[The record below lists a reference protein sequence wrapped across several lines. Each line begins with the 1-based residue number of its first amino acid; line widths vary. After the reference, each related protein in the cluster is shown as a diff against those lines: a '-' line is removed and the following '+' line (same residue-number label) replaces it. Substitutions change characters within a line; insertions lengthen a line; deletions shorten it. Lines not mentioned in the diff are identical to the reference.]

1 MAHPP
6 RTRSVFRSVVL
17 PVTGAVVVA
26 GVVAVVWL
34 IPSNEDLALRAAAIA
49 TERLGVPVTVGSL
62 HWQVFPSP
70 QVHVEDVT
78 TDQPQPVQLRRL
90 TAHPELASLL
100 RGRVVLERLDL
111 DGAVVPQL
119 SLRALGQKDTA
130 GVRPIAMA
138 VGDTTAVPVAHVSFR
153 DVQWISRTGIAVTY
167 EGEADFD
174 PQWRPRHAQLRRPGF
189 SPATSLTLTRLDG
202 ADRWRTEILLG
213 GGTAHGEV
221 ELKTVFDGGVHLTG
235 QLTPQAVEVQNALAA
250 FNRKSPVSGK
260 ASGKTTLSA
269 QGGTVGQLAQSLHT
283 QTIFT
288 MAPATLVKFDLSKAI
303 RTLGADHA
311 GTTPIDSL
319 SGQLDTQNT
328 PNGMV
333 SRFTQVK
340 AKSGALSASGEATL
354 AQQQI
359 DATFAVDLIDGVVGV
374 PLRVEGPVK
383 EPRFSVPGGAV
394 AGAALGTAV
403 LPGVGTAIGARVGGL
418 LGKLFGNET
427 PAAPQGKASGP
438 ASKPSAK
445 PQAVVPAED
454 PNKLWR

>member
-1 MAHPP
+1 MPSAP
-6 RTRSVFRSVVL
+6 RSTPRSRFGLL
-17 PVTGAVVVA
+17 PLAGVAVVVGVA
-26 GVVAVVWL
+26 GVVWW
-34 IPSNEDLALRAAAIA
+34 IPSETELASRAAAMA
-49 TERLGVPVTVGSL
+49 TERLGVPVTVGRL
-62 HWQVFPSP
+62 RWQLIPSP
-70 QVHVEDVT
+70 QVQLEDVA

-90 TAHPELASLL
+90 TAHPHIASLL
-100 RGRVVLERLDL
+100 RGRVVLERLEL

-119 SLRALGQKDTA
+119 SLRGLGQKEEKTT
-130 GVRPIAMA
+130 GVRPVAVP
-138 VGDTTAVPVAHVSFR
+138 VGDTAFVPVAHVAVR

-174 PQWRPRHAQLRRPGF
+174 PHWRPRQGQLRRPGF

-221 ELKTVFDGGVHLTG
+221 ELKTALDGGLRLTG

-250 FNRKSPVSGK
+250 FNRRSPISGK

-269 QGGTVGQLAQSLHT
+269 QGDSVGQLAQTLHT
-283 QTIFT
+283 QTTFT
-288 MAPATLVKFDLSKAI
+288 MAPATLVRFDLSKAI

-328 PNGMV
+328 PDGMV
-333 SRFTQVK
+333 SRLTQIK
-340 AKSGALSASGEATL
+340 ARSGVLSASGEATV

-359 DATFAVDLIDGVVGV
+359 DATFAVDLVDGLVGV
-374 PLRVEGPVK
+374 PLRMEGPVN

-418 LGKLFGNET
+418 LGQLFGNET
-427 PAAPQGKASGP
+427 PAVPKGKASGP
-438 ASKPSAK
+438 ASQP
-445 PQAVVPAED
+445 PPTDD
-454 PNKLWR
+454 PHKLWR